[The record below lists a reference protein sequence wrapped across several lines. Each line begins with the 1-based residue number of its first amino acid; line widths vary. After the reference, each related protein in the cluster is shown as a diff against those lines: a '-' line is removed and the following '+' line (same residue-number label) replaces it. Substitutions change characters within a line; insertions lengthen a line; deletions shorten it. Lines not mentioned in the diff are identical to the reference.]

1 MRVLVQPCPCDPPT
15 DPPAVGEVHV
25 WTVDL
30 CRLPVETGELAAA
43 LTPDERDRAAR
54 YRAVKARDQ
63 FVACRGLLRRVLG
76 GYTRTDPQRVPI
88 TYHQAGKPVLADA
101 AVEFNLTHTD
111 GLALIAVGRRRLG
124 VDVERLRVLP
134 DADGLVERFFSPLER
149 DTYRS
154 VAADRRPAAF
164 LRGWTCKE
172 ALIKAVGTGVLALDG
187 FDVELDPDRPP
198 AVLDVR
204 HPAFVGAR
212 WAVGVWEPAAG
223 FTAAMA
229 VEGVAEL
236 AGWGGGVVGW

>member
-1 MRVLVQPCPCDPPT
+1 MRVSVQPCPCDPPT
-15 DPPAVGEVHV
+15 VPPAADEVHV
-25 WTVDL
+25 WSIDL
-30 CRLPVETGELAAA
+30 GHLPVEPGELAAT
-43 LTPDERDRAAR
+43 LTPDERDRAVR
-54 YRAVKARDQ
+54 YRAAKAREQ

-76 GYTRTDPQRVPI
+76 GYTRTDPRRVAI

-124 VDVERLRVLP
+124 IDVERQRVLP

-149 DTYRS
+149 DTYRG
-154 VAADRRPAAF
+154 VEPGRRPAAF

-204 HPAFVGAR
+204 HPAFVGSR

-223 FTAAMA
+223 FTAALA
-229 VEGVAEL
+229 VEGVSEL
-236 AGWGGGVVGW
+236 VGW